1 MKKLFLGVFWALSAS
16 TVLAATDA
24 ASTANVIKGNIPPAD
39 YKAQPALLQSAQSF
53 TNPAVYHENNN
64 WRESVAS
71 GNQGQM
77 VLMTID
83 PNTNPTNDVPN
94 EIHDFDQFILVNSG
108 SALVSFNGES
118 FTKVSKGGW
127 IFVPAF
133 SEHHI
138 KNESKT
144 QPLKLLSIYTKWDT
158 KEPAIA
164 FKTFADE
171 KAHI

>member
-1 MKKLFLGVFWALSAS
+1 MKKIFLGVLLALSVS
-16 TVLAATDA
+16 TVLAATDV
-24 ASTANVIKGNIPPAD
+24 ASTAHVVKGNIPPVD
-39 YKAQPALLQSAQSF
+39 YKAQPTLLQSAQGF
-53 TNPAVYHENNN
+53 TNPAVYNENNN
-64 WRESVAS
+64 WRESVVS

-83 PNTNPTNDVPN
+83 PKTNPTNDVSN

-108 SALVSFNGES
+108 SALVSFAGGPL
-118 FTKVSKGGW
+118 TKVSKGGW

-133 SEHHI
+133 TAHYI
-138 KNESKT
+138 KNASKT
-144 QPLKLLSIYTKWDT
+144 QSLKLLSIYTKWDT

-171 KAHI
+171 EAHG